1 VVGRCVGPGP
11 ASLRVHRAKAR
22 GLELAYF
29 REGAGGLPLVLLH
42 GWPETKR
49 IWWRNVA
56 PLAAAGFAVIAPDLR
71 GFGDSAPAPDDA
83 YDAVT
88 HARDVEALVRGVLG
102 HRRCVVCAGDLGGV
116 IAQDLSLRFEG
127 FVERLILFN
136 TIAPILPGSPSPLTP
151 EVRMAGDY
159 FRRQSRDADRL
170 AAELDTPERRQ
181 RYVAA
186 MYGPRLW
193 AAPGTFDPES
203 IEFMTG
209 PFADATSFRA
219 SIANYEYYGGPRVAA
234 EPARMLEVNPT
245 PTLVLY
251 GPEDHVIPRDFCTRM
266 EAAFPERIGP
276 FVVPGAGHFLQWEA
290 AGVMNRAVRYFCGD
304 LLAGGESGAQRLAG
318 EE

>member
-1 VVGRCVGPGP
+1 LDDVCVGPGP
-11 ASLRVHRAKAR
+11 ASLRIHRAEAR

-29 REGAGGLPLVLLH
+29 QEGAGGLPLVLLH

-56 PLAAAGFAVIAPDLR
+56 PLAAAGFEVIAPDLR

-88 HARDVEALVRGVLG
+88 HARDVEALVRGMLG

-136 TIAPILPGSPSPLTP
+136 TIAPLLPGAPSPLTP

-159 FRRQSRDADRL
+159 FKRQSRDADRL
-170 AAELDTPERRQ
+170 AAELDTPELRRG
-181 RYVAA
+181 YVAE
-186 MYGPRLW
+186 MYGPRFW

-203 IEFMTG
+203 IDFMTA
-209 PFADATSFRA
+209 PFADAGAFRA

-234 EPARMLEVNPT
+234 EPPRIFEPNPT
-245 PTLVLY
+245 SALILY
-251 GPEDHVIPRDFCTRM
+251 GPEDHVIPRDFCARM
-266 EAAFPERIGP
+266 EASFPERVGP
-276 FVVPGAGHFLQWEA
+276 FLVPGAGHFLQWEA
-290 AGVMNRAVRYFCGD
+290 AGVVNQAVRYVCGD
-304 LLAGGESGAQRLAG
+304 LLGG
-318 EE
+318 